1 MGINNTHLEQ
11 SPVCHRGIFFDNFRI
26 LVQRGRVASLMK
38 QIIRLCEGR
47 FGLPPVVKVTAAGYE
62 HRCHYEADTKLEWSD
77 VKDSQL
83 PHFPNPLAESSGQT
97 QMIDNEM
104 AGV

>member
-1 MGINNTHLEQ
+1 
-11 SPVCHRGIFFDNFRI
+11 
-26 LVQRGRVASLMK
+26 MK

-62 HRCHYEADTKLEWSD
+62 HLCHHEADTELERSEA
-77 VKDSQL
+77 SQP
-83 PHFPNPLAESSGQT
+83 PHFPNPLAESSEQT
-97 QMIDNEM
+97 HMIHKEM